1 MKTIADKKETL
12 FNFFG
17 SENVISSINP
27 KFAFQIKTFT
37 KSLFKN
43 KKIELYEND
52 ISSFWEYLFITSHSS
67 ESQFDVINNLLSK
80 NVDLPDKL
88 VCLAEMGDGF
98 HGFRKRSWS
107 AEKGN
112 IHLTVYFKP
121 QKKFEFFHA
130 GLLIVAA
137 VSVLKTIDAI
147 PDLKDMAKTKWVND
161 IIIQNSK
168 VCGII
173 TQSFSTGN
181 KISGAVIGI
190 GLNVLSEPKFKK
202 DNFTP
207 SATSLINHSKNEKC
221 NLQFVL
227 KNLLVNL
234 SNSIELLNN
243 GEYETL
249 LKIYSDRSAVIGKNV
264 GIYSDPIDGE
274 SELIT
279 TGKVTGI
286 NQNLELILDG
296 YNAPIKSGR
305 LEILD

>member
-1 MKTIADKKETL
+1 MIIFSDNDDTTSNFISNDLSNASNLIHLPDNVQSIKKSIFKKHDIRIHE
-12 FNFFG
+12 
-17 SENVISSINP
+17 SKISD
-27 KFAFQIKTFT
+27 
-37 KSLFKN
+37 
-43 KKIELYEND
+43 Y
-52 ISSFWEYLFITSHSS
+52 WEYLLLTNYA
-67 ESQFDVINNLLSK
+67 EDSQFDFINKLVSQNIDIP
-80 NVDLPDKL
+80 NKL

-121 QKKFEFFHA
+121 QNTFEYFHT

-137 VSVLKTIDAI
+137 VSVLKTIDSI
-147 PDLKDMAKTKWVND
+147 PDLTGKSRTKWVND
-161 IIIQNSK
+161 IIIENSK

-181 KISGAVIGI
+181 NISGAVIGI

-207 SATSLINHSKNEKC
+207 SATSLINHSKNKKC

-227 KNLLVNL
+227 NNLLTNL
-234 SNSIELLNN
+234 SNSITLLNN
-243 GEYETL
+243 GEYEAL

-264 GIYSDPIDGE
+264 GIYSDPIDGKI
-274 SELIT
+274 ELIT

-286 NQNLELILDG
+286 NKNLGLILDG
-296 YNAPIKSGR
+296 YDTPINSGR